1 MRNAEAGYFSPHV
14 SPQGEMMAQR
24 FGFTVDFLKERNT
37 VCIPD

>member
-1 MRNAEAGYFSPHV
+1 MDASPYV
-14 SPQGEMMAQR
+14 TPRGEIVAQR